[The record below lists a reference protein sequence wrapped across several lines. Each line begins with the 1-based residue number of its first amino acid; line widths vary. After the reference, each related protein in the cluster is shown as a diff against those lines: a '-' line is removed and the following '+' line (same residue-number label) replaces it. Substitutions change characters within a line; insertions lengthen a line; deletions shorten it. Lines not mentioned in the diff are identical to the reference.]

1 MPYTSTDELVTTLAA
16 IPDRVEASIRQSG
29 ATVASEAALP
39 SEDTDAT
46 WNANQVLGHLCD
58 SARYWGARMFRVV
71 REDEP
76 LLPGIDQDA
85 LMLAF
90 AHKYRALDELL
101 ATFRLGSAGN
111 VAFLRGLPAE
121 AWQRAGTHEE
131 RGRMTL
137 RELVEVET
145 DHELVHLRQLRE
157 ALRLG
162 AD

>member
-1 MPYTSTDELVTTLAA
+1 MPYTSTDELVAALADV
-16 IPDRVEASIRQSG
+16 PDRVEASIRQAG
-29 ATVASEAALP
+29 ATAASEAALP
-39 SEDTDAT
+39 SEGADAAWT
-46 WNANQVLGHLCD
+46 ANQVLGHLCD

-90 AHKYRALDELL
+90 AHKYRSLDELL
-101 ATFRLGSAGN
+101 ATLRLVSAGN
-111 VAFLRGLPAE
+111 VALLRVLPAE
-121 AWQRAGTHEE
+121 AWERAGTHEE

-145 DHELVHLRQLRE
+145 DHELLHLRHLRA
-157 ALRLG
+157 ALGLG
-162 AD
+162 AE